1 MHTSICKS
9 WDLHGETGWYVG
21 PALQHY
27 RCVTCYFPKSR
38 STRICET
45 VTFLPTKIAFPET
58 KLVDFLKQAATDIVT
73 ILTQPPS
80 PTTPSLQ
87 AGDPT
92 QNTLLDI
99 ATSLNRIEQLP
110 TFSNL
115 SQSHTVSSLRVKT
128 PNPQPPRVEKHFTNV
143 TSPPV
148 QTLLQH
154 SKLPANV

>member
-1 MHTSICKS
+1 MAPPGTRVIAHVHTNIRKS

-45 VTFLPTKIAFPET
+45 VTFLPKKVAFPKI

-80 PTTPSLQ
+80 PTTPSLH
-87 AGDPT
+87 AGDPIR
-92 QNTLLDI
+92 NALLDI

-110 TFSNL
+110 TFSNP
-115 SQSHTVSSLRVKT
+115 SQNHTVSSPRVKT
-128 PNPQPPRVEKHFTNV
+128 PNP
-143 TSPPV
+143 
-148 QTLLQH
+148 
-154 SKLPANV
+154 